1 MRTKNRNTLSLLG
14 GLFLSLAI
22 KAQATLTFF
31 AGTTDPPY
39 DQPWPDQLMLSLQI
53 YNGAH
58 CIFSANPNA
67 EQTGINSFNFTS
79 TDLFHKYCLDN
90 HLVESLT
97 IAYIAGD
104 SEAEFSGMDGPTVV
118 QWVTNWLQAVSQ
130 RLAGTTLY
138 LNFANEA
145 VLHHDAGSGPFSTAF
160 GGAGASGYDW
170 LINLG
175 HLVRKYFPAAHLG
188 INDFNWE
195 SPGNDLPYNVINHS
209 GPSQLPQWL
218 NAIKILKTAGVID
231 WVGGEGYSLE
241 TVSSANLTAA
251 INAVGALGVRVI
263 FTEFSP
269 DAYQGGSVDP
279 NKVAQDWM
287 RLFPLLYQNSFVEAV
302 IGPWDYRW
310 SNTQGGGVAGSQFL
324 VDDRQNPPV
333 IEPTV
338 AYLRSVIKD
347 AVGATPSPT
356 PTPSVSPSAS
366 PSPTVSPSPS
376 SSPSATPTPVP
387 STSPTPPL
395 PTPTP
400 TPIGPP
406 TPTPVGTPT
415 PSPSRAPA
423 ERLTYH
429 RWEHMLDHWV
439 KTHPP
444 VPDPFD
450 SD

>member
-31 AGTTDPPY
+31 AGTTYPPY

-145 VLHHDAGSGPFSTAF
+145 VLHHDANSGPFSTAF

-195 SPGNDLPYNVINHS
+195 SPG
-209 GPSQLPQWL
+209 
-218 NAIKILKTAGVID
+218 
-231 WVGGEGYSLE
+231 
-241 TVSSANLTAA
+241 
-251 INAVGALGVRVI
+251 
-263 FTEFSP
+263 
-269 DAYQGGSVDP
+269 
-279 NKVAQDWM
+279 
-287 RLFPLLYQNSFVEAV
+287 
-302 IGPWDYRW
+302 
-310 SNTQGGGVAGSQFL
+310 
-324 VDDRQNPPV
+324 
-333 IEPTV
+333 
-338 AYLRSVIKD
+338 
-347 AVGATPSPT
+347 
-356 PTPSVSPSAS
+356 
-366 PSPTVSPSPS
+366 
-376 SSPSATPTPVP
+376 
-387 STSPTPPL
+387 
-395 PTPTP
+395 
-400 TPIGPP
+400 
-406 TPTPVGTPT
+406 
-415 PSPSRAPA
+415 
-423 ERLTYH
+423 
-429 RWEHMLDHWV
+429 
-439 KTHPP
+439 
-444 VPDPFD
+444 
-450 SD
+450 